1 VRNIFLF
8 IRRFSNF
15 LFFLVLQILALSF
28 LFRYNKF
35 HEAAFMG
42 VAGEVTGKLSERY
55 NNVEYYFK
63 LKQTNDALVK
73 ENLHLRNLLRQNYE
87 AADTAKKLVIDSIR
101 IDSLLVFQRFKYYD
115 AKLVGSF
122 VSTQTNYLTIHRGAN
137 QGIPK
142 NTEWGVISP
151 EGIVGRIVSVGDN
164 YSVVMSAL
172 NRQFKVY
179 SMLKKGQETG
189 IVSWDGD
196 NPLYLKLINIPK
208 SAQVAKGDTVL
219 TSNVSDIY
227 PPGIMVGTVAE
238 IIDDKSSNFYIL
250 KLKTATN
257 FFNLQY
263 VYVLEDLKKEERQ
276 KLEEP
281 FKKAQ

>member
-8 IRRFSNF
+8 IKRFSNF

-42 VAGEVTGKLSERY
+42 VAGEMTGKVSEKY

-63 LKQTNDALVK
+63 LKKTNELLVQ
-73 ENLHLRNLLRQNYE
+73 ENMHLRSLLRENYE
-87 AADTAKKLVIDSIR
+87 GADTSKKLVIDSIR
-101 IDSLLVFQRFKYYD
+101 VDSLTGVQRFKYYD
-115 AKLVGSF
+115 AKVVGSF
-122 VSTQTNYLTIHRGAN
+122 VSTQTNYITIHRGAN
-137 QGIPK
+137 QGIPR

-164 YSVVMSAL
+164 FSVVMSAL

-208 SAQVAKGDTVL
+208 SAQIAKGDTVI

-238 IIDDKSSNFYIL
+238 IIDDKSSNFYTL
-250 KLKTATN
+250 RLKTATN

-263 VYVLEDLKKEERQ
+263 VYVLEDLQREERE

-281 FKKAQ
+281 YKKGP

>member
-1 VRNIFLF
+1 M
-8 IRRFSNF
+8 
-15 LFFLVLQILALSF
+15 ALYF

-35 HEAAFMG
+35 HEAVFMNA
-42 VAGEVTGKLSERY
+42 AGEVTGRVSEKY

-63 LKQTNDALVK
+63 LKKNNEALVK

-87 AADTAKKLVIDSIR
+87 AGDTTKKLVVDSIR
-101 IDSLLVFQRFKYYD
+101 IDSLLTVQRFKYYD
-115 AKLVGSF
+115 AKVVGSF
-122 VSTQTNYLTIHRGAN
+122 VNTQNNYITIHRGVN

-142 NTEWGVISP
+142 NKEWGVISP

-164 YSVVMSAL
+164 FSVVMSAL

-179 SMLKKGQETG
+179 SMLKKGQESG

-196 NPLYLKLINIPK
+196 NPFYLKLINIPK

-238 IIDDKSSNFYIL
+238 IIDDKSSNFYTL
-250 KLKTATN
+250 KLRTATN
-257 FFNLQY
+257 FFNLQF
-263 VYVLEDLKKEERQ
+263 VYVLEDLQREERQ

-281 FKKAQ
+281 YKKAQ